1 MNRIFNL
8 ITRLIDCD
16 PIAVILFAVGAVGVA
31 AVIGLIH
38 SIICLVG

>member
-1 MNRIFNL
+1 MNRIFKVVS
-8 ITRLIDCD
+8 RLIDCD
-16 PIAVILFAVGAVGVA
+16 PIAVILFAIGAVGVA